1 MVDVILLGGPGAGK
15 GTQGELMQS
24 WLGIPRVS
32 SGDLFRD
39 SLSRETEL
47 GRKAKVYM
55 ERGELVPDEITIGM
69 VASRI
74 SQPDCA
80 QGVVFD
86 GFPRTVAQAAAL
98 DDLLADMGR
107 RVDVVLNIVVS
118 EDVLLQRLAGRWT
131 CSRCGAIYHRLFS
144 PEKVEGVCDECGGT
158 LYQRED
164 DNPAT
169 QQRRIKVYQEQ
180 AAPLD
185 EYYRSRNV
193 LVDIDGEKSPEDVA
207 AQIREAIEAVL
218 P

>member
-15 GTQGELMQS
+15 GTQGELMES
-24 WLGIPRVS
+24 WLENPRVS

-39 SLSRETEL
+39 NLSRETEL
-47 GRKAKVYM
+47 GRQAKVYM

-98 DDLLADMGR
+98 DQLLKDMGR
-107 RVDVVLNIVVS
+107 RVDVVLNIAVS

-158 LYQRED
+158 LYQRDD
-164 DNPAT
+164 DNLAT

-180 AAPLD
+180 TAPLD
-185 EYYRSRNV
+185 EYYRSRGV
-193 LVDIDGEKSPEDVA
+193 LVDIDGEQGPEQVA
-207 AQIREAIEAVL
+207 AQIRQAIEGIL
-218 P
+218 S

>member
-15 GTQGELMQS
+15 GTQGELMES
-24 WLGIPRVS
+24 WLHIPRIS

-39 SLSRETEL
+39 NLSRETEL
-47 GRKAKVYM
+47 GRQAKVYM
-55 ERGELVPDEITIGM
+55 DRGELVPDEITIGM

-80 QGVVFD
+80 EGVVFD
-86 GFPRTVAQAAAL
+86 GFPRTVAQAVAL
-98 DDLLADMGR
+98 DQLLKDMGR
-107 RVDVVLNIVVS
+107 RVDVVLNIAVS

-144 PEKVEGVCDECGGT
+144 PEKVQGVCDECGGT

-164 DNPAT
+164 DNLAT

-180 AAPLD
+180 TVPLD

-193 LVDIDGEKSPEDVA
+193 LVDIDGEQSPEDVA
-207 AQIREAIEAVL
+207 VQIRQAIEAVL
-218 P
+218 S